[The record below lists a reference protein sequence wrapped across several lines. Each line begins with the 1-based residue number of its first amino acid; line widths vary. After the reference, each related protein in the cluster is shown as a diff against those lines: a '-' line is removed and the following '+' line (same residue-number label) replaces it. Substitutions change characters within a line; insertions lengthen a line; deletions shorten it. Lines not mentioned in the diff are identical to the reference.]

1 MEYKKPAKSTGDL
14 IDNKIV
20 NKIAKVSRSSPQN
33 NSETITNKYD
43 REIPKKCLCDY
54 CNAYV
59 LVKGTITV
67 VNTAAQGQPKNDA
80 NKMVIKIVHHLL
92 NA

>member
-1 MEYKKPAKSTGDL
+1 MLIKLQKSQEVHHR
-14 IDNKIV
+14 IIQKH
-20 NKIAKVSRSSPQN
+20 S
-33 NSETITNKYD
+33 NKYD
-43 REIPKKCLCDY
+43 REIPKKCLCGY

-67 VNTAAQGQPKNDA
+67 ANTAAQGQPKNDA